1 MQPFSKT
8 AWVITFR
15 SFGIFCACDPFTAG
29 HDVVNVKSKEPIN
42 DVALAV
48 HVKDGELV
56 ILLGCQAHRDV
67 DAAVQLVLEQS
78 DVSEQGFVCRLIPL
92 SRRSDVTEGWLCHLH
107 DFVLLQADQLHK
119 ETSHICRGFT
129 IDLDLLMDVVA
140 LQKGTFHIHG
150 ANAPSLAAGH
160 EHPSG
165 ICQVGRSLAIR
176 CPALTPRHPCA

>member
-8 AWVITFR
+8 AWVINFR

-48 HVKDGELV
+48 HVEDGELV
-56 ILLGCQAHRDV
+56 VLLGCQAHRDV

-78 DVSEQGFVCRLIPL
+78 NVGEQSFVCRLIPL

-107 DFVLLQADQLHK
+107 DFVLLQADQLRK
-119 ETSHICRGFT
+119 EPSHVSRGFT

-150 ANAPSLAAGH
+150 ANAPSFAAGH
-160 EHPSG
+160 EHN
-165 ICQVGRSLAIR
+165 QVFAKSRDR
-176 CPALTPRHPCA
+176 W